1 MDEDVNILDYELNL
15 QSKKYKN
22 IIKEMMNEIKER
34 EE

>member
-15 QSKKYKN
+15 QSKNYKN